1 MTRKPEKTEPP
12 SPGGNSIWFPAGTT
26 EEQKRQMRRN
36 RLVML
41 VMFCFVAL
49 IGLRIVNI
57 QSHSP
62 EYDEIWTVQH
72 YVSLPVSAILSD
84 VATPNNHVL
93 NTLAIKFFS
102 SWIPNFNFA
111 MRLPALLGL
120 AGLFAVLLRA
130 TLLLLKN
137 KAARGSVL
145 AVVLLDGMILHY
157 AETARGYS
165 LQIFFV
171 FGLFL
176 SLLCISEGKAE
187 NRTFNSVMWFLCAVG
202 SCLAVSSG
210 VLLAAVVTVLWILL
224 YIPFRAGVRKIWQ
237 DYRPLIIAGG
247 IWAVFVLA
255 WYGGNY
261 SKFAAGQARFGE
273 SFGSL
278 PQYFGYCWNILR
290 DTGLIWGL
298 LIVIAGGVWLRREY
312 VSRICALAGA
322 STVLMLVSA
331 MFTKGGPARVY
342 LPLIP
347 VLYFGAGVVLDELIE
362 RVEWMKTYGM
372 AVFLAVLAGCAYI
385 SEPRRTAAA
394 DPDMGIIFSEVKKQD
409 PRVLVSYRP
418 TDSYVLM
425 TLFGEEAVRDNMNRM
440 QRPELLMLLND
451 NTIGTMRFR
460 DSDTVFL
467 QPGCRALE
475 NGVVAPERM
484 RYWLYRLRPVGAGES
499 LTGKAVLC
507 FVHGMIPELQKGN
520 SGNWLKE
527 RFSVMNGMLT
537 RGSSSFCFAAPGDR
551 LDADELLKIQQSR
564 QGRVFFR
571 VVTD

>member
-1 MTRKPEKTEPP
+1 MGAYVEIL
-12 SPGGNSIWFPAGTT
+12 NS
-26 EEQKRQMRRN
+26 
-36 RLVML
+36 
-41 VMFCFVAL
+41 
-49 IGLRIVNI
+49 
-57 QSHSP
+57 
-62 EYDEIWTVQH
+62 
-72 YVSLPVSAILSD
+72 
-84 VATPNNHVL
+84 
-93 NTLAIKFFS
+93 
-102 SWIPNFNFA
+102 
-111 MRLPALLGL
+111 
-120 AGLFAVLLRA
+120 
-130 TLLLLKN
+130 
-137 KAARGSVL
+137 
-145 AVVLLDGMILHY
+145 
-157 AETARGYS
+157 
-165 LQIFFV
+165 
-171 FGLFL
+171 
-176 SLLCISEGKAE
+176 
-187 NRTFNSVMWFLCAVG
+187 
-202 SCLAVSSG
+202 
-210 VLLAAVVTVLWILL
+210 
-224 YIPFRAGVRKIWQ
+224 
-237 DYRPLIIAGG
+237 
-247 IWAVFVLA
+247 
-255 WYGGNY
+255 
-261 SKFAAGQARFGE
+261 
-273 SFGSL
+273 
-278 PQYFGYCWNILR
+278 
-290 DTGLIWGL
+290 
-298 LIVIAGGVWLRREY
+298 
-312 VSRICALAGA
+312 VSRICVLAGA

>member
-1 MTRKPEKTEPP
+1 MKGILSHESETGKGRTFAFRE
-12 SPGGNSIWFPAGTT
+12 GTT

-49 IGLRIVNI
+49 IGLRVMNI

-72 YVSLPVSAILSD
+72 YVGLPVAEILSD

-102 SWIPNFNFA
+102 AWVPNFNFA

-120 AGLFAVLLRA
+120 AGLFVILLRA

-171 FGLFL
+171 FGLLF
-176 SLLCISEGKAE
+176 SLLCISEGKKE
-187 NRTFNSVMWFLCAVG
+187 NRTFNSVMWLLCALG
-202 SCLAVSSG
+202 SCLSVSSG
-210 VLLAAVVTVLWILL
+210 VLYAAILTILWILL
-224 YIPFRAGVRKIWQ
+224 YIPFREGVRKIWQ
-237 DYRPLIIAGG
+237 DYRPLIVAG
-247 IWAVFVLA
+247 ACCSVFVLA

-273 SFGSL
+273 SFSSL

-290 DTGLIWGL
+290 DTGLAWGL

-312 VSRICALAGA
+312 ASRICALTGA
-322 STVLMLVSA
+322 AAVLMLVSA

-347 VLYFGAGVVLDELIE
+347 VVYFGAGTVLDELIE

-372 AVFLAVLAGCAYI
+372 AVFLAVLVGCAYA

-418 TDSYVLM
+418 TDSYVLV
-425 TLFGEEAVRDNMNRM
+425 TLFGDEARLDNTARLQN
-440 QRPELLMLLND
+440 PELLMLLQD

-467 QPGCRALE
+467 QPGCRELE
-475 NGVVAPERM
+475 SGKVAPERM
-484 RYWLYRLRPVGAGES
+484 QYWLYRLRPVRPGES

-507 FVHGMIPELQKGN
+507 FVHGMIPELMAGN
-520 SGNWLKE
+520 SGNWLKDN
-527 RFSVMNGMLT
+527 FSVVNGMLT

-551 LDADELLKIQQSR
+551 LDANELLKIWQSR
-564 QGRVFFR
+564 QGRVFFK
-571 VVTD
+571 VLTD